1 MPVARIV
8 IVLKFQNL
16 KFEAKLKKKIEVDAR
31 KRNSLTKI

>member
-8 IVLKFQNL
+8 IVLNFPIL
-16 KFEAKLKKKIEVDAR
+16 KFEAKFKKKIEVDAR